1 MNQAASRIVK
11 TYVALTLLSTFASS
25 FIWGINTLFLLN
37 AGLTVTEAFTAN
49 AFFTAGQVIFEIPTG
64 VVADTTGRRR
74 SFLLGAATLFVST
87 LVYYWLWRIHGPFWA
102 WALVSIFLGL
112 GFTFFSGATEA
123 WLVDGLKAAG
133 YKDQLDSVFAKGS
146 IANGV
151 AMLTGTLAGGFV
163 AQATNLGVPYL
174 MRVAALGLTF
184 LLAFLFMHDD
194 GFKPKAKTSVL
205 KDMKSVFADSVTFGF
220 KKAPVRWMMLSGVF
234 TGGVG
239 IYAFYAMQPHLL
251 NLYGESTSYAV
262 AGISATVVAGAQ
274 IIGGFLVPYAGR
286 VFAKRT
292 SFFIFGTALGVV
304 ALALIGLLGNFYLVV
319 AIFSLWSVF
328 WAANIPIRQSYINQ
342 LLPSQQRATI
352 LSCDNMLASAGGVVA
367 QPILGKT
374 ADVYGYPTSYIGSAI
389 FQFLALPF
397 VVLARRENAD
407 SDKIGKRP
415 ISSTPPS
422 S

>member
-1 MNQAASRIVK
+1 MT
-11 TYVALTLLSTFASS
+11 TYVVLSLLSTFASS
-25 FIWGINTLFLLN
+25 FIWGINTLFLLD

-64 VVADTTGRRR
+64 IVADTTGRRR
-74 SFLLGAATLFVST
+74 SFLLGAATLLIST

-123 WLVDGLKAAG
+123 WLVDGLRAAG
-133 YKDQLDSVFAKGS
+133 YKDALDSVFAKGS

-163 AQATNLGVPYL
+163 AQLTDLGVPYL

-184 LLAFLFMHDD
+184 LLAFLFMHDE
-194 GFKPKAKTSVL
+194 GFKPKAKTSLL
-205 KDMKSVFADSVTFGF
+205 KDMRSVFADSVTFGF

-251 NLYGESTSYAV
+251 NLYGRSTSYAV

-274 IIGGFLVPYAGR
+274 IVGGFLVPYAGR

-292 SFFIFGTALGVV
+292 SFFIFGTALGVI

-319 AIFSLWSVF
+319 AIFALWSVF
-328 WAANIPIRQSYINQ
+328 WAANIPIRQSYINA
-342 LLPSQQRATI
+342 LLPSEQRATI

-374 ADVYGYPTSYIGSAI
+374 ADVYGYPASYIGSAI

-397 VVLARRENAD
+397 IVLARREKAN
-407 SDKIGKRP
+407 SDEFLKR
-415 ISSTPPS
+415 
-422 S
+422 

>member
-1 MNQAASRIVK
+1 MNKKSRRIVT
-11 TYVALTLLSTFASS
+11 TYFVLSLLSTFASS
-25 FIWGINTLFLLN
+25 FIWGINTLFLLD

-64 VVADTTGRRR
+64 IVADTTGRRR
-74 SFLLGAATLFVST
+74 SFLLGAATLLIST

-123 WLVDGLKAAG
+123 WLVDGLRAAG
-133 YKDQLDSVFAKGS
+133 YKDALDSVFAKGS

-163 AQATNLGVPYL
+163 AQLTDLGVPYL

-184 LLAFLFMHDD
+184 LLAFLFMHDE
-194 GFKPKAKTSVL
+194 GFKPKAKTSLL
-205 KDMKSVFADSVTFGF
+205 KDMRSVFADSVTFGF

-251 NLYGESTSYAV
+251 NLYGRSTSYAV

-274 IIGGFLVPYAGR
+274 IVGGFLVPYAGR

-319 AIFSLWSVF
+319 AIFALWSVF
-328 WAANIPIRQSYINQ
+328 WAANIPIRQSYINA
-342 LLPSQQRATI
+342 LLPSEQRATI

-374 ADVYGYPTSYIGSAI
+374 ADVYGYPASYIGSAI

-397 VVLARRENAD
+397 IVFARREKAN
-407 SDKIGKRP
+407 SDEFLKR
-415 ISSTPPS
+415 
-422 S
+422 

>member
-1 MNQAASRIVK
+1 MNKKSRRIVT
-11 TYVALTLLSTFASS
+11 TYVVLSLLSTFASS
-25 FIWGINTLFLLN
+25 FIWGINTLFLLD

-64 VVADTTGRRR
+64 IVADTTGRRR
-74 SFLLGAATLFVST
+74 SFLLGAATLLIST

-123 WLVDGLKAAG
+123 WLVDGLRAAG
-133 YKDQLDSVFAKGS
+133 YKDALDSVFAKGS

-163 AQATNLGVPYL
+163 AQLTDLGVPYL

-184 LLAFLFMHDD
+184 LLAFLFMHDE
-194 GFKPKAKTSVL
+194 GFKPKAKTSLL
-205 KDMKSVFADSVTFGF
+205 KDMRSVFADSVTFGF

-251 NLYGESTSYAV
+251 NLYGRSTSYAV

-274 IIGGFLVPYAGR
+274 IVGGFLVPYAGR

-319 AIFSLWSVF
+319 AIFALWSVF
-328 WAANIPIRQSYINQ
+328 WAANIPIRQSYINA
-342 LLPSQQRATI
+342 LLPSEQRATI

-374 ADVYGYPTSYIGSAI
+374 ADVYGYPASYIGSAI

-397 VVLARRENAD
+397 VVLARQEKAD
-407 SDKIGKRP
+407 SDAFRKDSRM
-415 ISSTPPS
+415 S
-422 S
+422 

>member
-1 MNQAASRIVK
+1 MNKESRRIVI
-11 TYVALTLLSTFASS
+11 TYVVLSLLSTFASS

-37 AGLTVTEAFTAN
+37 AGLSVTEAFTAN

-328 WAANIPIRQSYINQ
+328 WAANIPIRQSYINE

>member
-1 MNQAASRIVK
+1 MNKKSRRIVT
-11 TYVALTLLSTFASS
+11 TYVVLSLLSTFASS
-25 FIWGINTLFLLN
+25 FIWGINTLFLLD

-64 VVADTTGRRR
+64 IVADTTGRRR
-74 SFLLGAATLFVST
+74 SFLLGAATLLIST

-123 WLVDGLKAAG
+123 WLVDGLRAAG
-133 YKDQLDSVFAKGS
+133 YKDALDSVFAKGS

-163 AQATNLGVPYL
+163 AQLTDLGVPYL

-184 LLAFLFMHDD
+184 LLAFLFMHDE
-194 GFKPKAKTSVL
+194 GFKPKAKTSLL
-205 KDMKSVFADSVTFGF
+205 KDMRSVFADSVTFGF

-251 NLYGESTSYAV
+251 NLYGRSTSYAV

-274 IIGGFLVPYAGR
+274 IVGGFLVPYAGR

-292 SFFIFGTALGVV
+292 SFFIFGTALGVI

-319 AIFSLWSVF
+319 AIFALWSVF
-328 WAANIPIRQSYINQ
+328 WAANIPIRQSYINA
-342 LLPSQQRATI
+342 LLPSEQRATI

-374 ADVYGYPTSYIGSAI
+374 ADVYGYPASYIGSAI

-397 VVLARRENAD
+397 IVLARREKAN
-407 SDKIGKRP
+407 SDEFLKR
-415 ISSTPPS
+415 
-422 S
+422 

>member
-1 MNQAASRIVK
+1 MNKQSRRIVV
-11 TYVALTLLSTFASS
+11 TYVTLSLLSTFASS
-25 FIWGINTLFLLN
+25 FIWGINTLFLLD
-37 AGLTVTEAFTAN
+37 AGLTVTAAFAAN

-64 VVADTTGRRR
+64 IVADTTGRRR
-74 SFLLGAATLFVST
+74 SFLLGAATLLVST
-87 LVYYWLWRIHGPFWA
+87 LVYYWLWRIHGPFWT

-123 WLVDGLKAAG
+123 WLVDGLRATG

-151 AMLTGTLAGGFV
+151 AMLTGTLAGGLV

-184 LLAFLFMHDD
+184 LLAFLFMRDD

-205 KDMKSVFADSVTFGF
+205 GDMKSVFADSVTFGF
-220 KKAPVRWMMLSGVF
+220 GKAPVRWMMLSGVF

-292 SFFIFGTALGVV
+292 GFFIFGTALGVV

-328 WAANIPIRQSYINQ
+328 WAANIPIRQSYINE

-352 LSCDNMLASAGGVVA
+352 LSCDNMLASAGGVVV

-374 ADVYGYPTSYIGSAI
+374 ADVYGYPVSYIGSAI

-397 VVLARRENAD
+397 VILARRENAE
-407 SDKIGKRP
+407 SDEIRNDKDARG
-415 ISSTPPS
+415 TV
-422 S
+422 